1 MRYTL
6 IGICF
11 ALLWSSASVA
21 TKLGL
26 QWGEPFVI
34 SNIRFFIAG
43 VLMLFWAHFVQKK
56 PLPTSSDWA
65 ALFIYGVLNVALYLG
80 LFVLAMKSISAGI
93 GSLSLA
99 LNPLFISILSAFW
112 LKTKINKNVILGLIC
127 GLLGIMTVAYPLL
140 QNAHATPLGLAL
152 LFSSMLTYSIGT
164 VYFSSRTWNLS
175 LLVING
181 WQVLF
186 GGIAL
191 LPFTMLFSN
200 FSNNQWGFNL
210 WASILWLAI
219 PVSIGAVQLWLYL
232 LKIDTVR
239 AALWLFICP
248 IFGFAYASIILNEPL
263 YIYTLIGTILVLLGL
278 YLGKK

>member
-26 QWGEPFVI
+26 EWGEPFVI

-56 PLPTSSDWA
+56 PLPTSNDWKP
-65 ALFIYGVLNVALYLG
+65 LFIYGILNVALYLG
-80 LFVLAMKSISAGI
+80 LFVLAMKSIAAGI
-93 GSLSLA
+93 GTLSLA

-140 QNAHATPLGLAL
+140 QNAYATPLGLVF

-191 LPFTMLFSN
+191 LPFTLLFSN
-200 FSNNQWGFNL
+200 FSNNQWGLNL

-219 PVSIGAVQLWLYL
+219 PVSIGAVQLWLHL

-248 IFGFAYASIILNEPL
+248 IFGFAYAAIILNEPL

>member
-1 MRYTL
+1 MRYTI

-26 QWGEPFVI
+26 QWGEPFII

-43 VLMLFWAHFVQKK
+43 LLMLFWAHLVQKK
-56 PLPTSSDWA
+56 PLPTVSDWKP
-65 ALFIYGVLNVALYLG
+65 LFIYGVLNVALYLG
-80 LFVLAMKSISAGI
+80 LFVLAIQRISAGI
-93 GSLSLA
+93 GTLSLA

-112 LKTKINKNVILGLIC
+112 LKSKISRNVIYGLVF

-140 QNAHATPLGLAL
+140 QNAHATPSGLAL
-152 LFSSMLTYSIGT
+152 LFCSMLTYSVGT

-191 LPFTMLFSN
+191 LPFTLLFSN
-200 FSNNQWGFNL
+200 FSNNQWNIHL
-210 WASILWLAI
+210 WSSILWLAI
-219 PVSIGAVQLWLYL
+219 PVSIGAVQLWLHL

-239 AALWLFICP
+239 AALWLFVCP
-248 IFGFAYASIILNEPL
+248 IIGFAYAAIILHEPL
-263 YIYTLIGTILVLLGL
+263 NIYTFVGTILVLLGL